1 MTEQAANKRW
11 RSLKLVRNLVLLMAV
26 MYLCFWGSLAV
37 YFSFAETHKDA
48 LQSQLSSMFDRP
60 VSIRSVRTQWQG
72 MSPHIQIQGLL
83 VAGDTEAQPALA
95 FESLSASVQP
105 LSLLR
110 FWPKFDE
117 FALEKP
123 VLEVVTHEDGQIQIA
138 GVLLS
143 KQNSGRATPERLLRW
158 MLDQPAAAWH
168 SGEIVW
174 VRASGELKR
183 YRDISFVY
191 QREQQL
197 RTISATLTSDRGPLA
212 FKATSQGDLL
222 ADDLWDASLEVLGD
236 QQTRIVRSQDLSL
249 TVEDGQ
255 GRLLLKELEVVRV
268 REFLRLLGLRRD
280 ARWIFDADLNGVLH
294 DVEFTFSGPLLAMEN
309 WTLSA
314 AASGVGFN
322 AIDPIP
328 GMNNLRGEL
337 NASADG
343 GVFEFTA
350 EDARFEWPKIYNR
363 VVPIETASGEFTWR
377 INDDDT
383 VTIGLIE
390 GQLTDGVASISDLNA
405 TCRLERGIETVTSF
419 GQLFKVESVRE
430 LSFEDGLIVNTP
442 DSLSERPLMVNA
454 NAEFAFNDLSR
465 FVDYLPND
473 SRVDKFRE
481 WSESAFVRGEIFN
494 GRASYRGELTR
505 NALIVGKAQFEASAD
520 FDNAEVDYGF
530 QRDWPAAKQGR
541 GKATIRNQLLTIV
554 PDALQ
559 LNGEA
564 VTDGQLQ
571 IARLFEPTRA
581 LLVHGKTQTSLRK
594 GMDFL
599 FKGPLISPES
609 RPDTLPVEVTGGTV
623 DIDVAVEIPLDD
635 MDSTSV
641 RGTAVVR
648 NGSGVLPEGVPLTKV
663 NGAVSFTERSVTSEN
678 VRARFLGGDTYGRLV
693 TVREAQPPVMK
704 LIARGEADVTSLEP
718 WVGEHILTWLDGV
731 ADWQGD
737 LLIDGP
743 SLQINGQSELLGVAV
758 SAPAPLAKAADE
770 VANLALSMTIGDDD
784 VLPNLALNYN
794 DDVAVRMQ
802 GAKPIASSGTGS
814 SLFDRSLISIGTGP
828 ARQLKPGINFVID
841 DDGVNLD
848 DWLTAVID
856 LASHTPK
863 QESNNTD
870 FLDAMRSIEI
880 RSANPVLLGREFGNL
895 AVSAASVDGF
905 KWVGTL
911 DGDNIRGTM
920 TMRPRDRIGQYE
932 FDLSEFH
939 LVDAPEDD
947 TPATAIDYTLQP
959 SAYPSITLN
968 VDALKVTGKNLGS
981 LRFRGRPKD
990 DQWLT
995 EEFVVTQNGIR
1006 TEARGGWRNN
1016 AADGSVTSFD
1026 FNTSIEEAEGALT
1039 DMDFDG
1045 VIKRGTGTLK
1055 GNINWI
1061 GAPHEFDYAR
1071 LNGEF
1076 DLSVRDGELIQV
1088 EPGSGKLLGL
1098 LNFNAIARRL
1108 IFDFRDVFA
1117 SGLKFDRMRYN
1128 GLLAEGEAIFREA
1141 YIFSPAVFVSMEGKL
1156 DLDEELID
1164 MEVHL
1169 SPELGGNL
1177 TLLSALANP
1186 TAGAVVFLTQRI
1198 FKDEMR
1204 ESSFKSYRAL
1214 GTWQDFEMVEIKD
1227 GPVTPD
1233 SAPVSDVDSPTPPT
1247 TDASGRQPS
1256 ESLARTPEPEPES

>member
-1 MTEQAANKRW
+1 MTEQATSKRW
-11 RSLKLVRNLVLLMAV
+11 RSLKLVRNLLLLLSVL
-26 MYLCFWGSLAV
+26 YLCFWGSLAV

-60 VSIRSVRTQWQG
+60 VSIASVRTQWQG
-72 MSPHIQIQGLL
+72 MSPHIQIQGLR

-110 FWPKFDE
+110 LWPKFNE

-123 VLEVVTHEDGQIQIA
+123 VLEVVTHDDGQIQIA

-143 KQNSGRATPERLLRW
+143 KQDSGRATPERLLRW

-168 SGEIVW
+168 SGEIAW
-174 VRASGELKR
+174 VRASGETKR

-191 QREQQL
+191 QRQEQL
-197 RTISATLTSDRGPLA
+197 RNISATLTSDRGPLA

-222 ADDLWDASLEVLGD
+222 ADELWDASLEVLGD

-249 TVEDGQ
+249 SVEDGQ
-255 GRLLLKELEVVRV
+255 GRLLLKELEVSRV

-280 ARWIFDADLNGVLH
+280 ARWVFDADLNGLLH

-309 WTLSA
+309 WELSA

-322 AIDPIP
+322 AIDPVP

-350 EDARFEWPKIYNR
+350 EDALFEWPKLYDR
-363 VVPIETASGEFTWR
+363 VVPIGSASGEFTWR

-390 GQLTDGVASISDLNA
+390 GQLTDGVASITGLNA

-442 DSLSERPLMVNA
+442 GSLSERPLMVNA

-481 WSESAFVRGEIFN
+481 WSEAAFVSGQVFN

-530 QRDWPAAKQGR
+530 QRDWPAAKEGR
-541 GKATIRNQLLTIV
+541 GKATIRNQLLTIT
-554 PDALQ
+554 PDAIQ

-564 VTDGQLQ
+564 VTDGQLH

-581 LLVHGKTQTSLRK
+581 LMIQGKTQTSLRK

-599 FKGPLISPES
+599 FKGPLIKPENRPES
-609 RPDTLPVEVTGGTV
+609 LPVDVTGGTV
-623 DIDVAVEIPLDD
+623 DIDIAVDIPLNDLEN
-635 MDSTSV
+635 TSV
-641 RGTAVVR
+641 LGSAVVR
-648 NGSGVLPEGVPLTKV
+648 NGKGLLPAGVPLTDV
-663 NGAVSFTERSVTSEN
+663 NGTVSFTERSVVSDN

-693 TVREAQPPVMK
+693 TVTEAQPPVMK
-704 LIARGEADVTSLEP
+704 LIARGTAEVATLEP
-718 WVGEHILTWLDGV
+718 WIGEHILTWLEGA
-731 ADWQGD
+731 ADWQGE

-743 SLQINGQSELLGVAV
+743 SLHIDGQSELHGVTV
-758 SAPAPLAKAADE
+758 TAPAPLAKTADE
-770 VANLALSMTIGDDD
+770 PASFTLSMALGGEDVIPALS
-784 VLPNLALNYN
+784 LKYN
-794 DDVAVRMQ
+794 DDVAVHMR
-802 GAKPIASSGTGS
+802 GAKPVDSSTS
-814 SLFDRSLISIGTGP
+814 ELSLFDSSLISIGASTGM
-828 ARQLKPGINFVID
+828 QLKPGVNFFID
-841 DDGVNLD
+841 DDGINID
-848 DWLTAVID
+848 DWLNAIIE
-856 LASHTPK
+856 LASYTPK

-870 FLDAMRSIEI
+870 FMDAMRSIEI
-880 RSANPVLLGREFGNL
+880 RSANPVLLGREFGAL
-895 AVSAASVDGF
+895 TVSAASVDGL

-920 TMRPRDRIGQYE
+920 KMQPRASLGKYE

-939 LVDAPEDD
+939 LVAAPDDDAP
-947 TPATAIDYTLQP
+947 PAAINYALQP
-959 SAYPSITLN
+959 SDYPSITLN
-968 VDALKVTGKNLGS
+968 VDAFQVTGKNLGS
-981 LRFRGRPKD
+981 LRFHGRPKED
-990 DQWLT
+990 RWLT
-995 EEFVVTQNGIR
+995 EEFVLTQNGIR

-1016 AADGSVTSFD
+1016 ASDGSITSID

-1045 VIKRGTGTLK
+1045 VIKRGTGTLT

-1076 DLSVRDGELIQV
+1076 DLSVRDGELVQV

-1156 DLDEELID
+1156 DLDKELID

-1214 GTWQDFEMVEIKD
+1214 GTWRDFEMVEIKD
-1227 GPVTPD
+1227 GPVETN
-1233 SAPVSDVDSPTPPT
+1233 SAPFSGVDSSDAPPQ
-1247 TDASGRQPS
+1247 SLVRPQPS
-1256 ESLARTPEPEPES
+1256 ESVAITPEPDPES

>member
-1 MTEQAANKRW
+1 MTEQVTKKRW
-11 RSLKLVRNLVLLMAV
+11 RSLKLVRNLLLLLGVL
-26 MYLCFWGSLAV
+26 YLCFWGSLAV

-60 VSIRSVRTQWQG
+60 VSIEEVRTQWQG

-110 FWPKFDE
+110 LWPKFDE

-143 KQNSGRATPERLLRW
+143 KQDSGRATPERLLRW

-168 SGEIVW
+168 SGEILW
-174 VRASGELKR
+174 VRASGEQKR

-191 QREQQL
+191 QREDQL
-197 RTISATLTSDRGPLA
+197 RRISATLTSDRGPLA
-212 FKATSQGDLL
+212 VKATSQGDLL
-222 ADDLWDASLEVLGD
+222 ADELWDASLEVLGD

-249 TVEDGQ
+249 SVEDGQ
-255 GRLLLKELEVVRV
+255 GRLLLKELEVTRV
-268 REFLRLLGLRRD
+268 REFLRLVGLRRD
-280 ARWIFDADLNGVLH
+280 ARWLFDADLNGLLH

-309 WTLSA
+309 WELSA

-322 AIDPIP
+322 AIDPVP

-337 NASADG
+337 NASAEG

-350 EDARFEWPKIYNR
+350 EDAQFEWPKLYDR
-363 VVPIETASGEFTWR
+363 VVPIESASGEFTWR
-377 INDDDT
+377 INEDDT

-390 GQLTDGVASISDLNA
+390 GQLTDGVASITGLNA

-442 DSLSERPLMVNA
+442 SSLSERPLMVNA

-481 WSESAFVRGEIFN
+481 WSATAFVSGEIVN

-520 FDNAEVDYGF
+520 FDNTEVDYGF
-530 QRDWPAAKQGR
+530 ERDWPAAKGGR
-541 GKATIRNQLLTIV
+541 GKATIRNQLLTIT
-554 PDALQ
+554 PDAIN
-559 LNGEA
+559 LNGDA
-564 VTDGQLQ
+564 ITDGQLH

-581 LLVHGKTQTSLRK
+581 LMIQGKTQTSLRK

-599 FKGPLISPES
+599 FKGPLIRPEN
-609 RPDTLPVEVTGGTV
+609 RPETLPVEVTGGSV
-623 DIDVAVEIPLDD
+623 DIDIAVEIPLDD
-635 MDSTSV
+635 LESTTV
-641 RGTAVVR
+641 LGNAVVR
-648 NGSGVLPEGVPLTKV
+648 NGKGVLPEGVPLTNV
-663 NGAVSFTERSVTSEN
+663 NGSVSFTERSVVSDN

-693 TVREAQPPVMK
+693 TVEEAQPPVMK
-704 LIARGEADVTSLEP
+704 LIARGEAEVTALEP
-718 WVGEHILTWLDGV
+718 WVGEHILTWLDGA
-731 ADWQGD
+731 ADWQGE

-743 SLQINGQSELLGVAV
+743 SLQINGQSELSGVTV

-770 VANLALSMTIGDDD
+770 SANFALSMTLGDAD
-784 VLPNLALNYN
+784 VLPALSLKYN
-794 DDVAVRMQ
+794 DDVAVRFK
-802 GAKPIASSGTGS
+802 GVAPVAGSNAES
-814 SLFDRSLISIGTGP
+814 SLFDSSLISVGVRAGT
-828 ARQLKPGINFVID
+828 QLKPGINFSID
-841 DDGVNLD
+841 DDAVNID

-856 LASHTPK
+856 LASYTPR

-880 RSANPVLLGREFGNL
+880 RSANPMLLGREFGNL
-895 AVSAASVDGF
+895 TVSAVSVDGF

-920 TMRPRDRIGQYE
+920 KMQPRDTVGKYE

-939 LVDAPEDD
+939 LVAAPDEDKPPE
-947 TPATAIDYTLQP
+947 TIDYSLQP
-959 SAYPSITLN
+959 SDYPSITVN

-981 LRFRGRPKD
+981 LRFQGRPKD
-990 DQWLT
+990 DRWLT
-995 EEFVVTQNGIR
+995 EEFVLTQNGIR

-1016 AADGSVTSFD
+1016 ENDGSVTSFD
-1026 FNTSIEEAEGALT
+1026 FNTSIDEAEGALT

-1076 DLSVRDGELIQV
+1076 DLSVRDGELVQV

-1128 GLLAEGEAIFREA
+1128 GVLAEGEAIFREA

-1156 DLDEELID
+1156 DLDKELID

-1227 GPVTPD
+1227 GPAGTNA
-1233 SAPVSDVDSPTPPT
+1233 APVSGVESPSAP
-1247 TDASGRQPS
+1247 SESSVSSQPS
-1256 ESLARTPEPEPES
+1256 ESVATTPELEPES